1 MEISRLPRVEA
12 WWPSRSQASEQQSDA
27 GTDPGHSCRSQGS
40 LRQPAHGARAALE
53 GLAGQQGTGGATDAR
68 ARPPCPPQATLQG
81 DDGFEAW
88 PAGGRQPACPK
99 LYADGT
105 ESGLDLGIT
114 YLWTDEG
121 WLYLVIVLDLF
132 NREVVGWSLKPRMT
146 SQLVT
151 EALAMAWFKKRPD
164 AGLLHHS
171 DRGSQYA
178 SHDVQDRLKAYG
190 MTCSMSRKGS
200 CWDNA
205 PTQKL
210 VQQLQE

>member
-1 MEISRLPRVEA
+1 
-12 WWPSRSQASEQQSDA
+12 
-27 GTDPGHSCRSQGS
+27 
-40 LRQPAHGARAALE
+40 
-53 GLAGQQGTGGATDAR
+53 
-68 ARPPCPPQATLQG
+68 
-81 DDGFEAW
+81 
-88 PAGGRQPACPK
+88 
-99 LYADGT
+99 
-105 ESGLDLGIT
+105 
-114 YLWTDEG
+114 
-121 WLYLVIVLDLF
+121 
-132 NREVVGWSLKPRMT
+132 MT